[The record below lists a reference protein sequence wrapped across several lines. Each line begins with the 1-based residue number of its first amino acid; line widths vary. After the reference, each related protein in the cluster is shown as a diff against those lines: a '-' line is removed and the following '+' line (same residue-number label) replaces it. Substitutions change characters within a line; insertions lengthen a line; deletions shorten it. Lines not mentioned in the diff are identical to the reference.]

1 MIKQKVFSA
10 GEGKYKITL
19 IATITEEGLV
29 AQIFGG
35 EKPHLGAV
43 AISTP
48 RPSLADPEQVSCNT
62 IVIPLPGHKDDQIAK
77 PVAEEIA
84 KVWGSQ
90 VLTVVGIHVDNAGEK
105 DIKKLIDNCH
115 MVKSELLESLRDL
128 K

>member
-35 EKPHLGAV
+35 EKPHLGAI
-43 AISTP
+43 ALSTP
-48 RPSLADPEQVSCNT
+48 RQSLADPEQVSCST
-62 IVIPLPGHKDDQIAK
+62 IVIPLPGHKDDQVAK

-84 KVWGSQ
+84 KAWGSQ
-90 VLTVVGIHVDNAGEK
+90 VLTVVGVHVNNAGEK
-105 DIKKLIDNCH
+105 DIEKLIDNCH
-115 MVKSELLESLRDL
+115 KAKSALLEGLRDL